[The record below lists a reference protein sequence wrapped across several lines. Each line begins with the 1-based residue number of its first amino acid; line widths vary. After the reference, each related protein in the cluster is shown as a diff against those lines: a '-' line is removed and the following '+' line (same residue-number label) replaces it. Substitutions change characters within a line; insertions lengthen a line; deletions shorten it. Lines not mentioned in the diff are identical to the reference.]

1 MTATDT
7 ARPADLMR
15 QAAREESTETLRQLG
30 GIAALHGFTFRA
42 ATTWS
47 VCYCKNGLH
56 DGDRIV
62 QRYEARDMADALRW
76 LRPPGHVIAEDT
88 VTMTGPACEVTA

>member
-1 MTATDT
+1 MTADT

-30 GIAALHGFTFRA
+30 GIAALHGFTFHA
-42 ATTWS
+42 ATVWF
-47 VCYCKNGLH
+47 VCWCANGLH
-56 DGDRIV
+56 DGNRVI
-62 QRYEARDMADALRW
+62 QRGPARDEADARRW
-76 LRPPGHVIAEDT
+76 QGPGHVIAEDT